1 MVDAFFLTFQRNDQQ
16 NPLALDSDKKA
27 VFLPCCGDE
36 TARYSDR
43 ALFSGFDATANEG
56 SDTPVYEKRIGLMKT
71 IANQTYDEERALYGI
86 SNIHLLDCT
95 FAGPADG
102 ESAVKEASDVF
113 AEHCFFDLRYP
124 FWHVHRLD
132 IRECRMSEGC
142 RAALWYSD
150 HVAATGSELHGIK
163 AFRECGD
170 VAVRNCD
177 IKSNEFGWFSR
188 DFTMEGCTV
197 ESDYF
202 MLHAGS
208 LAFRDVRFRGKYAL
222 QYLHDAV
229 FDHCDIT
236 SRDAFWHAHNVTV
249 RNSVLRGEF
258 LGWYSDNLT
267 LEHCRI
273 LSSQPLCYCSALK
286 LIDCEVVD
294 SDLCFEK
301 SDVDAVITTPVD
313 SIKNPRSGRI
323 VVPSVDEII
332 RDDEH
337 SRAEILVAGGRSSG
351 PCMGSRDE
359 RIAI

>member
-1 MVDAFFLTFQRNDQQ
+1 MIADGP
-16 NPLALDSDKKA
+16 PLDDW
-27 VFLPCCGDE
+27 GRIHDE
-36 TARYSDR
+36 TVPFFRPRR
-43 ALFSGFDATANEG
+43 ACGRKYRILLLQ
-56 SDTPVYEKRIGLMKT
+56 KRIELMKT
-71 IANQTYDEERALYGI
+71 ITSQTYDEERALYGV
-86 SNIHLLDCT
+86 SNIHLLYCT

-102 ESAVKEASDVF
+102 ESAVKESSDVV
-113 AEHCFFDLRYP
+113 AEHCSFDLRYP

-132 IRECRMSEGC
+132 IRECRLSEGC

-150 HVAATGSELHGIK
+150 HVVVTGSELHGIK
-163 AFRECGD
+163 AFRECRD
-170 VAVRNCD
+170 VTVRNCD
-177 IKSNEFGWFSR
+177 IKSNEFGWFSH

-202 MLHAGS
+202 MLHAGK
-208 LAFRDVRFRGKYAL
+208 LAFSDVRFRGKYAL

-236 SRDAFWHAHNVTV
+236 SRDALWHAHNVTV

-273 LSSQPLCYCSALK
+273 LSSQPLCYCNALK

-323 VVPSVDEII
+323 VVPSVDKII
-332 RDDEH
+332 RDDDR
-337 SRAEILVAGGRSSG
+337 SGAEILVTSGRSACLCAE
-351 PCMGSRDE
+351 PCGE
-359 RIAI
+359 RIAV

>member
-1 MVDAFFLTFQRNDQQ
+1 
-16 NPLALDSDKKA
+16 
-27 VFLPCCGDE
+27 
-36 TARYSDR
+36 
-43 ALFSGFDATANEG
+43 
-56 SDTPVYEKRIGLMKT
+56 
-71 IANQTYDEERALYGI
+71 
-86 SNIHLLDCT
+86 
-95 FAGPADG
+95 
-102 ESAVKEASDVF
+102 
-113 AEHCFFDLRYP
+113 
-124 FWHVHRLD
+124 
-132 IRECRMSEGC
+132 
-142 RAALWYSD
+142 
-150 HVAATGSELHGIK
+150 
-163 AFRECGD
+163 
-170 VAVRNCD
+170 
-177 IKSNEFGWFSR
+177 
-188 DFTMEGCTV
+188 
-197 ESDYF
+197 

-313 SIKNPRSGRI
+313 SIKNPVRGALWFPLLMKSSVTMNIPELKSLWRAVI
-323 VVPSVDEII
+323 SPS
-332 RDDEH
+332 
-337 SRAEILVAGGRSSG
+337 
-351 PCMGSRDE
+351 MGSRDE

>member
-1 MVDAFFLTFQRNDQQ
+1 MPWLWI
-16 NPLALDSDKKA
+16 PPMGSLKEKA
-27 VFLPCCGDE
+27 VFSPCCGDE

-102 ESAVKEASDVF
+102 ESAVKEASDVV
-113 AEHCFFDLRYP
+113 AEHCFSTCVTRSGMCIGWTSGSAACPKGAARPSGIRIMLPSRGANCMESRRFASAGMWLSVTATSNRMNSAGFP
-124 FWHVHRLD
+124 VISRWKAVLWKATISCCTPEAWHSAM
-132 IRECRMSEGC
+132 C
-142 RAALWYSD
+142 
-150 HVAATGSELHGIK
+150 GSEENM
-163 AFRECGD
+163 RC
-170 VAVRNCD
+170 NTC
-177 IKSNEFGWFSR
+177 
-188 DFTMEGCTV
+188 M
-197 ESDYF
+197 Y
-202 MLHAGS
+202 
-208 LAFRDVRFRGKYAL
+208 
-222 QYLHDAV
+222 AV

-323 VVPSVDEII
+323 VVPSVDEI
-332 RDDEH
+332 H
-337 SRAEILVAGGRSSG
+337 
-351 PCMGSRDE
+351 P
-359 RIAI
+359 